1 MYSKYIL
8 NSNWNSLSGNYES
21 DDEITLKNQK
31 ICVDG
36 NIDLNYS
43 PFLTLAR
50 DYTNNNYSLLFL
62 TDNKEIEN
70 FLEFK
75 KIDDTVKTQSC
86 LIASNYKDKKILEE
100 TRFLALSSNSYLLK
114 EIKDLNESCFLEC
127 MFLDESD
134 LLLYRLENKI
144 YSYFSIDPFTEN
156 IFCLSSYKSPTEFT
170 DYEQDKIKLNY
181 SYYNN
186 SESLVLYKYLQNSF
200 LFFQNQFSQLTLK
213 KTTVE
218 ELNDDSIL
226 FSLLSVK
233 NLPAIAPSIDWVS
246 YSRSLNMDNLNVD
259 TSRSFYNLKNNF
271 VFHFEYFNKKD
282 KSYGVN
288 ILTLKNQLN
297 YNDEVIRYQSSNNTL
312 RDYNSILGGGKR
324 EQGYDNLNLCYTSDY
339 TSFNFLTDKTTWFH
353 LPDVKEKII
362 FNINDTN
369 FFQNGAIA
377 GRSPIFS
384 DKVWKKNAYYPNTSN
399 YGNSTSKE
407 HTGQWLCAW
416 LSGGTDS
423 AVWVNRFYN
432 PNIFTPIEA
441 LSYSPNI
448 DYRPQ
453 FYGKYKEGIN
463 DIISDITFETGG
475 WYAYSRLGKETAK
488 KIIKSLD
495 NKLISKNLSVYKNT
509 VENDLY
515 YEIDRDGESIYNFTG
530 EQYGILPITN
540 YKDNYN
546 NFTLSFFASRYNWNT
561 DNDYQIFGNY
571 LNGGLG
577 FFNSEDNTPV
587 LYYLTE
593 DNKKIIFNNNKIESI
608 LEIDIQSYL
617 PGDQSTI
624 AGIFYKN
631 IVDNFFIITK
641 TGYLLEF
648 TSNGTIVDTLTTF
661 SNVDTTV
668 ISCSNNKDKGA
679 ILLDDNTKILINL
692 YTKEFEIITEVN
704 GEVNSGSTE
713 DRNILIN
720 NSNKIFTVRGSSPV
734 IKGENI
740 YFLNTLSG
748 SIDFY
753 DTNTQLVTTYLSGF
767 RGNVQDFN
775 FDKKG
780 KTYVLYTSGVDTYS
794 ALGALEETKAIDI
807 RGKSGLS
814 AVNIGFSKLGG
825 VEDCFILLKNEN
837 ESFFYNIDK
846 KTYKRV
852 DTNFIINNKNYDFCF
867 DRLMQ
872 STVRNIVQTPIYKF
886 KLKLTNL
893 VNSEDFLFLETIL
906 LAENLGTGEHHFVL
920 SLDTIKGIFDVYID
934 NRLYSRKTFTPG
946 KYSFSNIL
954 KDNFI
959 FGTTPFYGNITYNK
973 FYKTPDSNFYA
984 SDLTIRKIKFYNK
997 SFSEDEVKMLYFERV
1012 SPLPLTTTI
1021 KTGNRS
1027 YLDTV
1032 SRVFKN
1038 RIPCKKANL
1047 INLSIGNTNISD
1059 ASIQQMYNNLII
1071 DELRN
1076 VLPGYVKINKIQWVE
1091 SKKGQEKML
1100 EGYFNKKNTLTE
1112 N

>member
-43 PFLTLAR
+43 PFLTLSR

-75 KIDDTVKTQSC
+75 KLDDTVKTQSC

-114 EIKDLNESCFLEC
+114 EVKELNESCFLEC
-127 MFLDESD
+127 MFLDEKD

-144 YSYFSIDPFTEN
+144 YSYFSIDPFTESL
-156 IFCLSSYKSPTEFT
+156 FCLSSYKSPTEFT
-170 DYEQDKIKLNY
+170 GYEQDKIKLNY

-186 SESLVLYKYLQNSF
+186 SESLVIYRYIQNNF
-200 LFFQNQFSQLTLK
+200 LFFCNQFNDLTLK
-213 KTTVE
+213 STTTE
-218 ELNDDSIL
+218 DFTDETIL
-226 FSLLSVK
+226 FSLLSIK
-233 NLPAIAPSIDWVS
+233 NLPNIAPSTTWVS
-246 YSRSLNMDNLNVD
+246 YKRSLNMDNLNVD

-271 VFHFEYFNKKD
+271 IFHFEYFNKKD
-282 KSYGVN
+282 KSYNVN
-288 ILTLKNQLN
+288 ALTLKNQLN
-297 YNDEVIRYQSSNNTL
+297 YNDEVIRYPASNNAL
-312 RDYNSILGGGKR
+312 RNYNSVFGGGKR

-339 TSFNFLTDKTTWFH
+339 TAFKFLTDKTTWFH

-362 FNINDTN
+362 FNINETN

-384 DKVWKKNAYYPNTSN
+384 DKVWKKNAHYPNTSN
-399 YGNSTSKE
+399 YGNSTFKE

-416 LSGGTDS
+416 LSGGADS
-423 AVWVNRFYN
+423 AVWVNRYYN

-453 FYGKYKEGIN
+453 FYGKYEEGIN
-463 DIISDITFETGG
+463 DIPSDITFETGG
-475 WYAYSRLGKETAK
+475 WYAYSRLGKGAAK
-488 KIIKSLD
+488 KIIKSLED
-495 NKLISKNLSVYKNT
+495 KLIYKNLSIYKNT

-515 YEIDRDGESIYNFTG
+515 YELDRDGESIYNFTG
-530 EQYGILPITN
+530 KEYGILPISN
-540 YKDNYN
+540 YKENYN

-561 DNDYQIFGNY
+561 DRDYQILGNY
-571 LNGGLG
+571 LNSGFGL
-577 FFNSEDNTPV
+577 FNSEDDTPI
-587 LYYLTE
+587 LYYLTA
-593 DNKKIIFNNNKIESI
+593 DNKKIIFNNNKIEPI
-608 LEIDIQSYL
+608 LEIDVQSYL
-617 PGDQSTI
+617 PTNQSTI

-631 IVDNFFIITK
+631 ILDNFIIITE

-648 TSNGTIVDTLTTF
+648 TSNGTIVDVLTAF
-661 SNVDTTV
+661 NSSNTV
-668 ISCSNNKDKGA
+668 ISCSNNKDKGV
-679 ILLDDNTKILINL
+679 ILLDDYTNILINL
-692 YTKEFEIITEVN
+692 DTKQFETVLN
-704 GEVNSGSTE
+704 TDGEINLNSDE

-720 NSNKIFTVRGSSPV
+720 NSNKIFIARGSSPV

-740 YFLNTLSG
+740 YYLNTLSG

-753 DTNTQLVTTYLSGF
+753 DVNTRVITTYLSGF
-767 RGNVQDFN
+767 KDSVQDFN

-780 KTYVLYTSGVDTYS
+780 NTYVLFTSSVNVYN
-794 ALGALEETKAIDI
+794 ALGALESTREIAIN
-807 RGKSGLS
+807 GKPGLS
-814 AVNIGFSKLGG
+814 AANIGFSKLGG
-825 VEDCFILLKNEN
+825 VEDCFILLKGEYG
-837 ESFFYNIDK
+837 SFFYNIDK
-846 KTYKRV
+846 DIYKKV
-852 DTNFIINNKNYDFCF
+852 DTDFIINNKNYDFCF

-872 STVRNIVQTPIYKF
+872 NTVRNIIQTPIYKF
-886 KLKLTNL
+886 KIKLTNL
-893 VNSEDFLFLETIL
+893 VNSEDFLILETLL
-906 LAENLGTGEHHFVL
+906 LAENLGTGEHHFAL

-934 NRLYSRKTFTPG
+934 NRLYSRKYFTPG

-959 FGTTPFYGNITYNK
+959 LGTTPFYGNITYNN
-973 FYKTPDSNFYA
+973 FYKTPNNNFYV
-984 SDLTIRKIKFYNK
+984 SDLTIKKIKFFNK
-997 SFSEDEVKMLYFERV
+997 FFSEDEVKMLYFEHV

-1021 KTGNRS
+1021 KTGDRS

-1038 RIPCKKANL
+1038 KVPGKKANL

-1071 DELRN
+1071 EELKN

-1091 SKKGQEKML
+1091 NKKGQEKML